1 MRRTH
6 LLLRE
11 RIFLVYNAGG
21 AEAERPLSGA
31 RMQILSE
38 SQRAHNY
45 AGN

>member
-1 MRRTH
+1 MRRIPS

-31 RMQILSE
+31 DANPFRVAA
-38 SQRAHNY
+38 RA
-45 AGN
+45 